1 MLMIP
6 CRLPPTLG
14 LRWTTGPFVENI
26 SYTHNNMR
34 GAALYNVLLWPETTV
49 DPYELRAH
57 VFLKSVGGYLWSYAP
72 HFIKIR
78 MITYEY

>member
-1 MLMIP
+1 
-6 CRLPPTLG
+6 
-14 LRWTTGPFVENI
+14 
-26 SYTHNNMR
+26 MR

-49 DPYELRAH
+49 DLYELRAH
-57 VFLKSVGGYLWSYAP
+57 VFLKSLESYLWSEAP